1 MTAMSGSSSSTKTR
15 GTAGMVVPCWIS
27 VRIST
32 PAQVY
37 LDVGKKRGRVTFV
50 ESIRGR
56 IGGAGGFALRMLI
69 LGGVSFAL
77 LIAAGLGAW
86 DMANRAAEAERWIVH
101 TMDVRRSARV
111 LLVQLLD
118 AETGERGFVL
128 SEDPKFLEPFDRA
141 QDRSPPAST
150 RSGHS
155 PPTTPRS

>member
-1 MTAMSGSSSSTKTR
+1 M
-15 GTAGMVVPCWIS
+15 I
-27 VRIST
+27 
-32 PAQVY
+32 
-37 LDVGKKRGRVTFV
+37 FV
-50 ESIRGR
+50 NPICGR
-56 IGGAGGFALRMLI
+56 IGGADGFPPGMLI

-128 SEDPKFLEPFDRA
+128 SEDPNSSSRLTAPK
-141 QDRSPPAST
+141 DRSPPAST
-150 RSGHS
+150 RSRHS